1 MDKIVEEAHHA
12 SSPFETWTT
21 SLESAIKKWTCCA
34 AAAAAAAAAAPA
46 ASAATCNCTEV
57 PSLSF
62 KSVYPLVTILYVTS
76 L

>member
-1 MDKIVEEAHHA
+1 MDEIEEEAIYA

-34 AAAAAAAAAAPA
+34 AAAAAACSYTEGAA
-46 ASAATCNCTEV
+46 
-57 PSLSF
+57 LSY

>member
-1 MDKIVEEAHHA
+1 MDEIEEEAHYA

-34 AAAAAAAAAAPA
+34 AAAAAA
-46 ASAATCNCTEV
+46 TCNCTEV
-57 PSLSF
+57 ASLSY